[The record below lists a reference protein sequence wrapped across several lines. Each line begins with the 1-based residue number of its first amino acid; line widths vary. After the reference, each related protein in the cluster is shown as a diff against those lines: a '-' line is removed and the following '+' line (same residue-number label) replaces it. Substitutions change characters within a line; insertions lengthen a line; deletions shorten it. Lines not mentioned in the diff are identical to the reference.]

1 MRLLG
6 SCTHSKY
13 NDELRKVNIPSR
25 LLAEALHHGNPR
37 RRLILELPPRPDGS
51 LCSSLSLW
59 WALLRR
65 QLQEHPAC
73 SPFGESRF
81 EEHCLV
87 FSVSCEA

>member
-1 MRLLG
+1 MDR
-6 SCTHSKY
+6 
-13 NDELRKVNIPSR
+13 LRKPNVPSK

-37 RRLILELPPRPDGS
+37 RKLISELPPRPDES
-51 LCSSLSLW
+51 LCSSLSLR

-65 QLQEHPAC
+65 QLQENPAC